1 MSGIPLRIV
10 IVDDHPMFR
19 RGVARTLSE
28 APELTV
34 VAEGASADDAVALYV
49 EHKPDLML
57 LDLSMPGGGHAALVK
72 ILDMD
77 PQFRIIVLTV
87 SEDDADLFRALQG
100 GARGYVLKGVSA
112 STLIEAITGVIAG
125 ESYVSP
131 TLAGKILREMRG
143 PRVDKPH
150 APAGSDSPFAHL
162 TQREEQILKLVA
174 DGCTNKEVGNRL
186 DLQEKT
192 VKHHMTRILQKLNA
206 RNRTEAARLFQTAAL
221 GQAAPDER

>member
-1 MSGIPLRIV
+1 MSGNPLRIV

-28 APELTV
+28 VPELTV
-34 VAEGASADDAVALYV
+34 VAEGASADDAVTLFI

-57 LDLSMPGGGHAALVK
+57 LDLSMPGGGHAALTR
-72 ILDMD
+72 ILDVD

-87 SEDDADLFRALQG
+87 SEDDADLFRALKS

-112 STLIEAITGVIAG
+112 STLVEAIMGVVAG

-143 PRVDKPH
+143 PRVDEPEV
-150 APAGSDSPFAHL
+150 AAGVDRPFAHL

-174 DGCTNKEVGNRL
+174 DGRTNKEVGNQL
-186 DLQEKT
+186 ELQEKT

-206 RNRTEAARLFQTAAL
+206 RNRTEAARLFQKVAL
-221 GQAAPDER
+221 GQLDPDER

>member
-1 MSGIPLRIV
+1 
-10 IVDDHPMFR
+10 MFR

-28 APELTV
+28 VPDLKV
-34 VAEGASADDAVALYV
+34 VAEGACADDAVALHG

-72 ILDMD
+72 ILDLD

-87 SEDDADLFRALQG
+87 SEDDADLFRALKS

-112 STLIEAITGVIAG
+112 STLVEAITGVIAG

-131 TLAGKILREMRG
+131 TLAGKILREMRD
-143 PRVDKPH
+143 PRVDKPQ
-150 APAGSDSPFAHL
+150 AAIGSERPFSHL

-174 DGCTNKEVGNRL
+174 DGCTNKEVGNQL